1 MTCRLSVY
9 MLIYMNLEHLL
20 KLIPS
25 ECQTYF
31 SNCFSY
37 DFTLTLWD
45 EKPHNR
51 QPDSRCIKY
60 KRNKSISHYKIRVE
74 SRRISIES
82 KSLKFLTG
90 VAGRGRTPGG
100 EGRRTEDFLR
110 LRPPQGRKRTA
121 DRQLFVSS
129 GQRWTPDRG
138 LVRLKHGF
146 GRRTG
151 KISKKNGRRRTPDEV
166 RPASPVSRD

>member
-1 MTCRLSVY
+1 MTCRLPVY
-9 MLIYMNLEHLL
+9 MLIYMNLEQLL

-25 ECQTYF
+25 KCQTYF

-51 QPDSRCIKY
+51 QPVSRCIKY

-82 KSLKFLTG
+82 ESLKFLTG
-90 VAGRGRTPGG
+90 VAGRGRTPGV

-121 DRQLFVSS
+121 DRLTFVRS
-129 GQRWTPDRG
+129 GRG
-138 LVRLKHGF
+138 SGELVRLKDGF
-146 GRRTG
+146 GRRTDNFLSQADRG
-151 KISKKNGRRRTPDEV
+151 GRRTGGSF
-166 RPASPVSRD
+166 A